1 MGVIMIKTMLANQN
15 LAALLLRAGLAF
27 VFLYAAIGAFIE
39 PDDWVGFLPGF
50 LTDRISGDTLLPP
63 FSVGELVLAAW
74 LLSGVYVRYAAL
86 ASAAML
92 AGITLAGLSSFIVTF
107 RDVGLLLAALA
118 LAALP
123 TNAPAKSNS
132 CCKIPAMTIAMIL
145 GLAIIILL
153 TKEFGLA
160 YVKNSDK

>member
-1 MGVIMIKTMLANQN
+1 MGVIMIKTLLANYN
-15 LAALLLRAGLAF
+15 LAALFLRVGLAF

-50 LTDRISGDTLLPP
+50 LTDRISGDTLLPL
-63 FSVGELVLAAW
+63 FSIGELILAAW

-92 AGITLAGLSSFIVTF
+92 IGITLAGLSSFIVTF

-118 LAALP
+118 LATLP
-123 TNAPAKSNS
+123 ADVPAKNS
-132 CCKIPAMTIAMIL
+132 
-145 GLAIIILL
+145 
-153 TKEFGLA
+153 
-160 YVKNSDK
+160 